1 MNKNAKR
8 LLIVFITLLMLYSV
22 ELVYLY
28 KRSIII
34 NVDGVNITKPQY
46 DKLFAKNAN
55 ASGFAMLGIDIAK
68 DKKSFIYML
77 IKDKTVDDLIKQTL
91 LDEEIKKKDIK
102 AKTEDLREKKLAE
115 SVAKLTVTDSEVM
128 KYYQENLNKFQHEA
142 TVRVSHIFVLAN
154 RQQIKNKIATQPEN
168 FALKGN
174 EVQAKVQ
181 QELSLRMDKAKKL
194 LAEVKANPSLF
205 KQVAKQNSD
214 DKTSADKGGDL
225 GYVARSQMSD
235 EIAKIVFT
243 IQPNTVSEVVPTRN
257 GYHILLVTD
266 KKPATTDSFNKVKGQ
281 IVATLEAEKQK
292 EILDN
297 LATKLKKQ
305 AKIKYINKDYT
316 LKSIE
321 DRLNSS
327 QK

>member
-8 LLIVFITLLMLYSV
+8 LLVIFITLLILYSI

-28 KRSIII
+28 KKSIII

-46 DKLFAKNAN
+46 DKLFVKNAN
-55 ASGFAMLGIDIAK
+55 SSGFAMLGIDVTK
-68 DKKSFIYML
+68 DKKSFVYML

-91 LDEEIKKKDIK
+91 LDEEIQKKGIK
-102 AKTEDLREKKLAE
+102 AKTEEQRKKMLAE
-115 SVAKLTVTDSEVM
+115 SVAKLKVTDSEAK
-128 KYYQENLNKFQHEA
+128 KYYQENLSKFQHEA

-154 RQQIKNKIATQPEN
+154 RQQIKNRVTTQPDN
-168 FALKGN
+168 FGLSAKD
-174 EVQAKVQ
+174 VQAKIQKEVSAKF
-181 QELSLRMDKAKKL
+181 EDAKKL
-194 LAEVKANPSLF
+194 LAEIKGNPDLF
-205 KQVAKQNSD
+205 KKVAKESSD
-214 DKTSADKGGDL
+214 DKTSANKGGDL
-225 GYVARSQMSD
+225 GYVGRSQMAD
-235 EIAKIVFT
+235 EIANVVFA
-243 IQPNTVSEVVPTRN
+243 IKPNTVSEVVPTRN

-266 KKPATTDSFNKVKGQ
+266 RKPATTDSFDKVKGQ

-297 LATKLKKQ
+297 LANKLKKQ

-321 DRLNSS
+321 DRLNQT

>member
-8 LLIVFITLLMLYSV
+8 LLVIFITLLILYSI

-28 KRSIII
+28 KKSIII

-46 DKLFAKNAN
+46 DKLFVKNAN
-55 ASGFAMLGIDIAK
+55 SSGFAMLGIDVTK
-68 DKKSFIYML
+68 DKKSFVYML

-91 LDEEIKKKDIK
+91 LDEEIQKKGIK
-102 AKTEDLREKKLAE
+102 AKTEEQRKKMLAE
-115 SVAKLTVTDSEVM
+115 SVAKLKVTDSEAK
-128 KYYQENLNKFQHEA
+128 KYYQENLSKFQHEA

-154 RQQIKNKIATQPEN
+154 RQQIKNKITTQPDN
-168 FALKGN
+168 FGLSAKDIQTKIQK
-174 EVQAKVQ
+174 EVSAKF
-181 QELSLRMDKAKKL
+181 EDAKKL
-194 LAEVKANPSLF
+194 LAEIKGNPDLF
-205 KQVAKQNSD
+205 KKVAKESSD
-214 DKTSADKGGDL
+214 DKTSANKGGDL
-225 GYVARSQMSD
+225 GYVGRSQMAD
-235 EIAKIVFT
+235 EIAAVVFV
-243 IQPNTVSEVVPTRN
+243 IKPNTVSEVVPTRN

-266 KKPATTDSFNKVKGQ
+266 RKPATTDSFEKVKVQ
-281 IVATLEAEKQK
+281 IVSTLEAEKQK

-297 LATKLKKQ
+297 LANKLKKQ

-321 DRLNSS
+321 DRLNQT

>member
-8 LLIVFITLLMLYSV
+8 LLVIFITLLILYSI

-28 KRSIII
+28 KKSIII

-46 DKLFAKNAN
+46 DRLFAKNAN
-55 ASGFAMLGIDIAK
+55 SSGFAMLGIDVTK

-91 LDEEIKKKDIK
+91 FDEEIQKKGIK
-102 AKTEDLREKKLAE
+102 AKTEEQRKKMLAE
-115 SVAKLTVTDSEVM
+115 SVAKLKVTDSEAK
-128 KYYQENLNKFQHEA
+128 KYYQENLSKFQHEA

-154 RQQIKNKIATQPEN
+154 RQQIKNKITTQPDN
-168 FALKGN
+168 FGLSAKD
-174 EVQAKVQ
+174 VQAKIQKEVSAKF
-181 QELSLRMDKAKKL
+181 EDAKKL
-194 LAEVKANPSLF
+194 LAEIKGNPDLF
-205 KQVAKQNSD
+205 KKIAKESSD
-214 DKTSADKGGDL
+214 DKTSANKGGDL
-225 GYVARSQMSD
+225 GYVGRSQMSD
-235 EIAKIVFT
+235 EIAAVVFA
-243 IQPNTVSEVVPTRN
+243 IKPNTVSEVVPTRN

-266 KKPATTDSFNKVKGQ
+266 RKPASMDSFEKVKGQ

-297 LATKLKKQ
+297 LANKLKKQ

>member
-8 LLIVFITLLMLYSV
+8 LLVIFITLLILYSI

-28 KRSIII
+28 KKSIII

-46 DKLFAKNAN
+46 DRLFAKNAN
-55 ASGFAMLGIDIAK
+55 SSGFAMLGIDVTK

-91 LDEEIKKKDIK
+91 LDEEIQKKGIK
-102 AKTEDLREKKLAE
+102 AKTEDQRKKLLAE
-115 SVAKLTVTDSEVM
+115 SVVKLIVTDAEAK
-128 KYYQENLNKFQHEA
+128 KYYQENLSKFQHEA
-142 TVRVSHIFVLAN
+142 TVRVSHIYVLAN
-154 RQQIKNKIATQPEN
+154 RQQIKNKITTQPDN
-168 FALKGN
+168 FGLSAKD
-174 EVQAKVQ
+174 VQAKVQ
-181 QELSLRMDKAKKL
+181 KEVNAKFEDAKKL
-194 LAEVKANPSLF
+194 LAEIKGDPNLF
-205 KQVAKQNSD
+205 KKVAKESSD
-214 DKTSADKGGDL
+214 DKMSAVKGGDL
-225 GYVARSQMSD
+225 GYVGRSQMSD
-235 EIAKIVFT
+235 EIAAVVFA
-243 IQPNTVSEVVPTRN
+243 IKPNTVSEVVPTRN

-266 KKPATTDSFNKVKGQ
+266 RKPASTDSFEKVKAQ

-297 LATKLKKQ
+297 LANKLKKQ

-321 DRLNSS
+321 DRLNQT

>member
-8 LLIVFITLLMLYSV
+8 LLVIFITLLMLYSV

-28 KRSIII
+28 KKSIII

-55 ASGFAMLGIDIAK
+55 SSGFAMLGLDVTK

-91 LDEEIKKKDIK
+91 IDEEIQKKGIK
-102 AKTEDLREKKLAE
+102 AKTEEQRKKMLAE
-115 SVAKLTVTDSEVM
+115 SVAKLTITDAEAK

-142 TVRVSHIFVLAN
+142 VVKVSHIFFSKSRLSDA
-154 RQQIKNKIATQPEN
+154 KT
-168 FALKGN
+168 FLDLLK
-174 EVQAKVQ
+174 
-181 QELSLRMDKAKKL
+181 D
-194 LAEVKANPSLF
+194 NPTEF
-205 KQVAKQNSD
+205 EKVAKTQSD
-214 DKTSADKGGDL
+214 DKTSKAKGGDL
-225 GYVARSQMSD
+225 GYVGRSQMAD
-235 EIAKIVFT
+235 EIAKVVFA
-243 IQPNTVSEVVPTRN
+243 IKPNTVSEVVPTRN

-266 KKPATTDSFNKVKGQ
+266 RKPATTDSFDKVKAQ

>member
-8 LLIVFITLLMLYSV
+8 LLVIFITLLMLYCV

-28 KRSIII
+28 NRSIII
-34 NVDGVNITKPQY
+34 NVDGVNITKPQF
-46 DKLFAKNAN
+46 DKVFAKNAN
-55 ASGFAMLGIDIAK
+55 ASGFAMLGVDVTK

-91 LDEEIKKKDIK
+91 LDEEIKKRGIK
-102 AKTEDLREKKLAE
+102 AKTEELRKKKLAE
-115 SVAKLTVTDSEVM
+115 SVAKPAVTDAEVK
-128 KYYQENLNKFQHEA
+128 KYYQENLSKFIHPE
-142 TVRVSHIFVLAN
+142 TVKVSHIFVLAN
-154 RQQIKNKIATQPEN
+154 RQQIKNTIITQPEN
-168 FALKGN
+168 FSLKGDDI
-174 EVQAKVQ
+174 QMKVQ

-194 LAEVKANPSLF
+194 LAEIKGSPDLF
-205 KQVAKQNSD
+205 KKVARENSD
-214 DKTSADKGGDL
+214 DKTSSDKGGDL
-225 GYVARSQMSD
+225 GYVNRSQMSD
-235 EIAKIVFT
+235 EIARVVFS
-243 IQPNTVSEVVPTRN
+243 IKPNTVSKVVPTQN
-257 GYHILLVTD
+257 GFHILLVTD
-266 KKPATTDSFNKVKGQ
+266 KKPATTDSIDKVKAQ

-305 AKIKYINKDYT
+305 AKIEYINKDYT

-321 DRLNSS
+321 DRLNST

>member
-8 LLIVFITLLMLYSV
+8 LLVIFITLLILYSI

-28 KRSIII
+28 KKSIII

-55 ASGFAMLGIDIAK
+55 SSGFAMLGIDVTK

-91 LDEEIKKKDIK
+91 IDEQIKKKGIK
-102 AKTEDLREKKLAE
+102 AKTEEQRKKMLAE
-115 SVAKLTVTDSEVM
+115 SVAKLTITDADAK
-128 KYYQENLNKFQHEA
+128 KYYQENLDKFKHEA
-142 TVRVSHIFVLAN
+142 KVRVSHIFILAS

-168 FALKGN
+168 FSLSAKD
-174 EVQAKVQ
+174 VQSKVQ
-181 QELSLRMDKAKKL
+181 QELVARADKAKKL
-194 LAEVKANPSLF
+194 VAEIKGNPDLF
-205 KQVAKQNSD
+205 KKVAMANSD
-214 DKTSADKGGDL
+214 DKASAAKGGDL
-225 GYVARSQMSD
+225 GYVGRSQMAD
-235 EIAKIVFT
+235 EIAKVVFA
-243 IQPNTVSEVVPTRN
+243 IKPNTVSEVVPTRN

-266 KKPATTDSFNKVKGQ
+266 KKPATTDSFDKVKAQ
-281 IVATLEAEKQK
+281 IVVTLEAEKQK

>member
-8 LLIVFITLLMLYSV
+8 LLVIFITLLMLYSV

-28 KRSIII
+28 KKSIII
-34 NVDGVNITKPQY
+34 NVDGVNITKPQF
-46 DKLFAKNAN
+46 DKMFAKNAN
-55 ASGFAMLGIDIAK
+55 ASGFAMLGVDVTK

-91 LDEEIKKKDIK
+91 LDAEIQKKGIK
-102 AKTEDLREKKLAE
+102 AKTEEQRKKLLAE
-115 SVAKLTVTDSEVM
+115 SVAKLNVTDAEAK
-128 KYYQENLNKFQHEA
+128 KYYQENLDKFKHEA
-142 TVRVSHIFVLAN
+142 SVKVSHIFFSKSRFDDAKLYSE
-154 RQQIKNKIATQPEN
+154 RLKKIPFEFTT
-168 FALKGN
+168 
-174 EVQAKVQ
+174 
-181 QELSLRMDKAKKL
+181 
-194 LAEVKANPSLF
+194 
-205 KQVAKQNSD
+205 VAKTQSD
-214 DKTSADKGGDL
+214 DKTSNEKGGDL
-225 GYVARSQMSD
+225 GYVGRSQMSD
-235 EIAKIVFT
+235 EIAKVVFA
-243 IQPNTVSEVVPTRN
+243 IKPNTVSEVVPTRN

-266 KKPATTDSFNKVKGQ
+266 RKPATTDSFDKVKAQ

-305 AKIKYINKDYT
+305 AKIEYINKDYT

-321 DRLNSS
+321 DRLNQT

>member
-8 LLIVFITLLMLYSV
+8 LLVIFITLLILYSI

-28 KRSIII
+28 KKSIII

-46 DKLFAKNAN
+46 DKLFVKNAN
-55 ASGFAMLGIDIAK
+55 SSGFAMLGIDVTK
-68 DKKSFIYML
+68 DKKSFMYML

-91 LDEEIKKKDIK
+91 LDEEIQKKGIK
-102 AKTEDLREKKLAE
+102 AKTEEQRKKMLAE
-115 SVAKLTVTDSEVM
+115 SVAKLKVTDSEAK
-128 KYYQENLNKFQHEA
+128 KYYQENLSKFQHEA

-154 RQQIKNKIATQPEN
+154 RQQIKNKITTQPDN
-168 FALKGN
+168 FGLSAKD
-174 EVQAKVQ
+174 VQAKIQKEVSAKF
-181 QELSLRMDKAKKL
+181 EDAKKL
-194 LAEVKANPSLF
+194 LAEIKGNPDLF
-205 KQVAKQNSD
+205 KKVAKESSD
-214 DKTSADKGGDL
+214 DKTSANKGGDL
-225 GYVARSQMSD
+225 GYVGRSQMAD
-235 EIAKIVFT
+235 EIAAVVFA
-243 IQPNTVSEVVPTRN
+243 IKPNTVSEVVPTRN

-266 KKPATTDSFNKVKGQ
+266 RKPASTDSFEKVKAQ

-292 EILDN
+292 EILDD